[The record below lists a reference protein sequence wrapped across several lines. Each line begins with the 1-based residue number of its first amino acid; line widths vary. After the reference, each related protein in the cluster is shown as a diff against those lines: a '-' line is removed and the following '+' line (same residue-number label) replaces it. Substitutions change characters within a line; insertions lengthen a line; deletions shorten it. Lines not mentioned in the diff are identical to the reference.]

1 LKVVLGSGPVP
12 CDIAFIGEAP
22 GRIEAQTGIPFSGP
36 SGKLQASLLHSYGL
50 DIRNFYRTNICKEF
64 REGNP
69 DPTPRQ
75 ISDWTPTLLA
85 ELEEVRPRLIV
96 CVGRFAAQWFL
107 GESTPSLQVIHGIP
121 HRPAKSLRHILPESC
136 LDSIIL
142 PVFHPSAALRA
153 RDRDKLDIR
162 SYVRWDYEQVAD
174 TYHRLKS
181 GLPIHFRHDPYAGS
195 EEYLDVTGREL
206 AREIDSE
213 HWWRIEMLG
222 LDTEGRPGNWFSVQ
236 VSTAPGSGRMLRT
249 SQPDFMEGIQA
260 LAAFLH
266 KRRPV
271 VAMHQASTPVCAC
284 YDVVACREM
293 SGGVLELQG
302 LPWFDTMYNAYL
314 YRLES
319 QSLKALSER
328 WQGMEMSDYESLIG
342 DIGRDKQIS
351 WLQQARDLALN
362 WPKPSKRHIKQND
375 GTVSI
380 TQPQH
385 IRQSITGILRDI
397 ESGKQ
402 TKDGDVDP
410 FKRWTKQLRKS
421 NPEQVHTIERELGIM
436 PEGSLDDIPLE
447 QATFYAGRDPDS
459 TLRLAQTFISRNDA
473 RLSSLMSEGMLNLP
487 IVERLQSRG
496 MPVSRSYFISLKSE
510 MQSELDELGR
520 RISST
525 YWEGEP
531 FNPKSPPQVASL
543 CRRLGLKPL
552 KRTKTGAASTGKK
565 SIEEYRYTHEAIA
578 LVFDWRERQHNRDMY
593 CNDVLSRI
601 PDDWPEDLYTIRANF
616 RPTKIPTRRLATSNP
631 NILGI
636 PVRTPIGRKIRH
648 GYIGPS
654 GMIFAAYD
662 LSGIEMRCMAHESR
676 DPLLC
681 KVFYDGIHPHRF
693 TAANIFQLDSLS
705 AVTDTQKAVG
715 KTINFLTIYGGGYKK
730 FYEELRSQGIT
741 AFTVHD
747 CKRMMI
753 EYFRTYSGIEAYRQ
767 AVIAEAKRLE
777 YVDDYS
783 GMRRY
788 LPGINCGDSEI
799 EAEEGRAAVS
809 QKIQGLAQTMIRNSM
824 IWLDG
829 QLRTLTRGGVLD
841 PDCWRLQVHDE
852 LVFLVNE
859 GEEEVLHDLVLHA
872 LTRHAGIKLIVPVE
886 AEAHYGK
893 TWGELK

>member
-1 LKVVLGSGPVP
+1 MKVVLGSGPVP
-12 CDIAFIGEAP
+12 ADIAFIGEAP
-22 GRIEAQTGIPFSGP
+22 GKVEAQTGIPFSGP
-36 SGKLQASLLHSYGL
+36 SGKLQAALLHASGL
-50 DIRNFYRTNICKEF
+50 DIRQFYRTNICKEF

-75 ISDWTPTLLA
+75 ISDWTPTLLS

-107 GESTPSLQVIHGIP
+107 GESTPPLQVIHGIP
-121 HRPAKSLRHILPESC
+121 HHPAESLRHILPKCC
-136 LDSIIL
+136 LDSVIL
-142 PVFHPSAALRA
+142 PIFHPSAALRA

-181 GLPIHFRHDPYAGS
+181 GLPIQFRRDSFAGGENYIDIS
-195 EEYLDVTGREL
+195 GWEL
-206 AREIDSE
+206 ASILNATYSE
-213 HWWRIEMLG
+213 RPMIG
-222 LDTEGRPGNWFSVQ
+222 LDTEGRPSDPWSIQ
-236 VSTAPGSGRMLRT
+236 ISLDPGSGYILRT
-249 SQPDFMEGIQA
+249 SQPDFASGIEGI
-260 LAAFLH
+260 
-266 KRRPV
+266 RRYLYRHRPTI
-271 VAMHQASTPVCAC
+271 AMHQASTPSCAC
-284 YDVVACREM
+284 YDVVMCRSM
-293 SGGVLELQG
+293 GLELQG
-302 LPWFDTMYNAYL
+302 FPWFDTMYNAYL

-319 QSLKALSER
+319 QGLKPLSER
-328 WQGMEMSDYESLIG
+328 WLGMEMEDYESLIG
-342 DIGRDKQIS
+342 SIGRDKQIA
-351 WLQQARDLALN
+351 WLQRARDLALN
-362 WPKPSKRHIKQND
+362 WPKPAKRHIKEND
-375 GTVSI
+375 GTTTI

-421 NPEQVHTIERELGIM
+421 NPEHVSAVERELGFI

-447 QATFYAGRDPDS
+447 KAVYYAGRDPDA

-473 RLSSLMSEGMLNLP
+473 RISSLMSEGMLNLP

-510 MQSELDELGR
+510 MQSELDELGS

-531 FNPKSPPQVASL
+531 FNPKSPPQVAAL

-565 SIEEYRYTHEAIA
+565 SIEEYRYTHEPIA
-578 LVFDWRERQHNRDMY
+578 LIFDWRERQHNRDMY

-601 PDDWPEDLYTIRANF
+601 PDDWPDDLYTIRANF
-616 RPTKIPTRRLATSNP
+616 KPTKIPTRRLATSNP

-648 GYIGPS
+648 GYIAPP

-693 TAANIFQLDSLS
+693 TAAKIFQLQSLS
-705 AVTDTQKAVG
+705 DVTDTQKSVG

-741 AFTVHD
+741 AFTVND
-747 CKRMMI
+747 CRRMMI
-753 EYFRTYSGIEAYRQ
+753 EYFRTYSGIDAYRQ
-767 AVIAEAKRLE
+767 ATIAEAKRLE

-799 EAEEGRAAVS
+799 EAEEARAAVS
-809 QKIQGLAQTMIRNSM
+809 QKIQGLAQIMIRNSM

-872 LTRHAGIKLIVPVE
+872 LTRHAGIELIVPVE
-886 AEAHYGK
+886 AEAHYGRN
-893 TWGELK
+893 WGELK

>member
-1 LKVVLGSGPVP
+1 MRVVLGSGPVP

-22 GRIEAQTGIPFSGP
+22 GKVESQTGIPFSGP

-50 DIRNFYRTNICKEF
+50 DIRQFYRTNICKEF

-75 ISDWTPTLLA
+75 IADWTPTLLS

-107 GESTPSLQVIHGIP
+107 GESTPPLQLIHGIP
-121 HRPAKSLRHILPESC
+121 HHPAETLRHILPECC
-136 LDSIIL
+136 LDSVIL
-142 PVFHPSAALRA
+142 SIFHPSAALRA

-181 GLPIHFRHDPYAGS
+181 GLPIQFRHDGFAGGENYIDIS
-195 EEYLDVTGREL
+195 GWEL
-206 AREIDSE
+206 ASILNAPYSE
-213 HWWRIEMLG
+213 RPMIG
-222 LDTEGRPGNWFSVQ
+222 LDTEGRPSDPWSIQ
-236 VSTAPGSGRMLRT
+236 ISLDPGSGYILRT
-249 SQPDFMEGIQA
+249 SQPDFRAGIEGI
-260 LAAFLH
+260 
-266 KRRPV
+266 RRYLSRHRPTI
-271 VAMHQASTPVCAC
+271 AMHQASTPSCAC
-284 YDVVACREM
+284 YDVIMCRSM
-293 SGGVLELQG
+293 GLELQG
-302 LPWFDTMYNAYL
+302 FPWFDTMYNAYL

-319 QSLKALSER
+319 QGLKALSER
-328 WQGMEMSDYESLIG
+328 WLGMEMEDYESLIG
-342 DIGRDKQIS
+342 SIGRDKQIS
-351 WLQQARDLALN
+351 WLQRARDLALN
-362 WPKPSKRHIKQND
+362 WPKPAKRHIKEND
-375 GTVSI
+375 GTTTI

-421 NPEQVHTIERELGIM
+421 NPEHVSAVERELGSM

-447 QATFYAGRDPDS
+447 KAVYYAGRDPDA

-473 RLSSLMSEGMLNLP
+473 RISSLMSEGMLNLP

-496 MPVSRSYFISLKSE
+496 MPVSKSYFISLKAE
-510 MQSELDELGR
+510 MQSEVDVLVQK
-520 RISST
+520 ISSE

-531 FNPKSPPQVASL
+531 FNPKSPPQVAAL
-543 CRRLGLKPL
+543 CRRLGHKPL

-565 SIEEYRYTHEAIA
+565 SIEEYRYTQEPIA
-578 LVFDWRERQHNRDMY
+578 LVFDCRERMHNRDMY
-593 CNDVLSRI
+593 CNDVLARI
-601 PDDWPEDLYTIRANF
+601 PVDWPEDIYTIRANF
-616 RPTKIPTRRLATSNP
+616 KPTKIPTRRLATSNP

-648 GYIGPS
+648 GYIAPPGKL
-654 GMIFAAYD
+654 FAAYD

-693 TAANIFQLDSLS
+693 TAAKIFQLQSLS
-705 AVTDTQKAVG
+705 DVTDTQKSVG

-741 AFTVHD
+741 AFSIHD
-747 CKRMMI
+747 CRRMMI
-753 EYFRTYSGIEAYRQ
+753 EYFRTYSGIDAYRQ

-777 YVDDYS
+777 YVDDFS

-872 LTRHAGIKLIVPVE
+872 LTRHAGIELIVPVE

-893 TWGELK
+893 NWGELK